1 MKVVLQEE
9 DVARKA
15 TFFLENKSMLTQII
29 MPLISRIAQN
39 PYRVLGCFSNSSIRD
54 IEKNKSRALAFAR
67 VKKTPSFPADTF
79 CSPIATRVPPPS
91 RTAEDIENAATALAL
106 PRERLRHAFF
116 WFASDES
123 FFRSALC
130 IFTADSDAAGFV
142 RRVLSFLHTPSK
154 RAAFVAS
161 VAGTE
166 FSISES
172 ECCQL
177 FLEEVLAE
185 TKDTAFIEKLVRL
198 CASEGFQ
205 TEERFLSEKILTQ
218 SLAEIDACV
227 SNAKEKP
234 TPEANLATAKRLCKK
249 ALPLL
254 AQLKKLLSES
264 DETYIASANKV
275 ATEILNLS
283 ISYYNASDDDDS
295 EDKALDLINTA
306 EQIAEGDALR
316 ERIARNKRIIEKQ
329 RIPLGRKMV
338 LNILDPLT
346 KKADTSG
353 SVSFSE
359 LLTAIDKI
367 QQISILSRHKNLSGG
382 VRVSFSVL
390 SQDDKNLAGRVCFN
404 LFAQRVVEERKR
416 VATGQFYYDKF
427 AISNVAGKLLRAF
440 PSAYNDE
447 EIELLKKI
455 LNASHS
461 TKSTNAS
468 RSTKSTFL
476 KETKGCLWSI
486 VGFILFYFV
495 LGLIASGFEA
505 VFEACSK

>member
-1 MKVVLQEE
+1 MKVVLQEEE

-67 VKKTPSFPADTF
+67 VKKTPTFPADTF

-306 EQIAEGDALR
+306 EQIAVGDALR

-329 RIPLGRKMV
+329 RIPPGRKMV

-367 QQISILSRHKNLSGG
+367 QKISI
-382 VRVSFSVL
+382 L

-404 LFAQRVVEERKR
+404 LFAQRVVEKRKR

-447 EIELLKKI
+447 EIELLEKI
-455 LNASHS
+455 LNASRS

-476 KETKGCLWSI
+476 EETKGCLWNI
-486 VGFILFYFV
+486 VGLILIFFV

-505 VFEACSK
+505 CSK